1 MNFQQFQGT
10 NNTYFSLFQTQQSN
24 IMMKILCLIPF
35 MKTDK
40 VKKIISEER
49 KKLTYFYNK
58 NVSVDIQ

>member
-10 NNTYFSLFQTQQSN
+10 NNTYFSPFQTQQSN
-24 IMMKILCLIPF
+24 IMMKILCLISF